1 MKITGLLRIWI
12 LAPAVQERYGDM
24 SDVISE
30 FSYPIW
36 QGMKAGFAPADNI
49 WRVLVRYLIVM
60 VA

>member
-12 LAPAVQERYGDM
+12 LAPAVQERYGDI
-24 SDVISE
+24 SDVITE

-49 WRVLVRYLIVM
+49 WRV
-60 VA
+60 